1 MPETPPQLLPPP
13 AEVLGVRRIRLAE
26 VPAPR
31 LTAEERR
38 ARDDAWAQ
46 MVLANP
52 ALFDGPVVA
61 CSGTSWPRPGELHV
75 AWSRVTYRHY
85 ALRRVTA
92 SAAPTASLSVSVL
105 QPTEDGRLLV
115 GRMSTATA
123 APGRWQPAGGAV
135 EPPPDGERLDLAA
148 LRRNAVRELAEETGV
163 SAGPGELALWAVTR
177 GRYGSVGVLF
187 LAPPLP
193 EAALRERFAA
203 LAPPERELVELA
215 FVHSP
220 ADLPGLPGPHADYL
234 APLVR
239 RFVRE
244 REREREREQR

>member
-1 MPETPPQLLPPP
+1 MPQTPPPPLPPP
-13 AEVLGVRRIRLAE
+13 AEVLGVRRIRLVE

-38 ARDDAWAQ
+38 ARDRVWAE
-46 MVLANP
+46 MALANP

-61 CSGTSWPRPGELHV
+61 CAGTSWPRPGEIHV
-75 AWSRVTYRHY
+75 FWSRVTYRHY
-85 ALRRVTA
+85 ALRRVTT

-105 QPTEDGRLLV
+105 QPTDDGRVLV
-115 GRMSTATA
+115 GRMSPSTS
-123 APGRWQPAGGAV
+123 APGRWQPPGGAV

-163 SAGPGELALWAVTR
+163 ATEAGELTLWAVTR

-187 LAPPLP
+187 LAPPRP
-193 EAALRERFAA
+193 EPVLRERFAA

-215 FVHSP
+215 FARSP

-234 APLVR
+234 APVLR
-239 RFVRE
+239 RFAR
-244 REREREREQR
+244 QRDHPPG